1 MKKVC
6 HITIAHNRNDVRIL
20 QRECFALHG
29 AGYDVTFLV
38 NDDKPD
44 EVINGVKII
53 SVNAPLGTKI
63 KRLRAIKELA
73 NKAVNIDADIYHLHE
88 PDLLFFSDRLR
99 KLGKKV
105 IFDSHEAYSLE
116 FKVRGIKSEK
126 IQNFARKI
134 YRIFEKRKCRKL
146 DATIIP
152 GSCRIGNDLQWTPFK
167 GVNDNTVFLANY
179 PKKISFNY
187 NTKKEDF
194 KVCYAGILSY
204 ERGITNLMHACC
216 KVGVPLILAGKFS
229 TKDYEMQVLNDPT
242 YSIVDYRGICGRE
255 DVYKIYQESSLGAA
269 VLLDYGQNSKLNVL
283 PTKVYEY
290 FQCKLPVLFNSYPY
304 AEELNDKYQ
313 FGISVDPNSV
323 EQIVA
328 VITKFRDNPELCHQM
343 GENGYSLYKDKFTW
357 EKEAQKLIDLYAD
370 LCQN

>member
-20 QRECFALHG
+20 QRECFTLQDT
-29 AGYDVTFLV
+29 GYDVTFLV

-53 SVNAPLGTKI
+53 SVHSPLGSKI
-63 KRLRAIKELA
+63 KRLKAIRALA
-73 NKAVNIDADIYHLHE
+73 NKAVIIDADIYHLHE

-99 KLGKKV
+99 KHGKKV

-116 FKVRGIKSEK
+116 FRVRGIKSEK
-126 IQNFARKI
+126 IQRYARKL
-134 YRIFEKRKCRKL
+134 YRSFEKRKCRKL

-167 GVNDNTVFLANY
+167 GINDKTVFIANY

-187 NTKKEDF
+187 YTEKKDF

-204 ERGITNLMHACC
+204 ERGITNLIHACY
-216 KVGVPLILAGKFS
+216 KAGVPLILAGKFS
-229 TKDYEMQVLNDPT
+229 TKDYERQVINDPA
-242 YSIVDYRGICGRE
+242 YSIADYRGLCERE
-255 DVYKIYQESSLGAA
+255 EVYKIYQESSLGAA
-269 VLLDYGQNSKLNVL
+269 VLLDYGQNAKLNVL

-304 AEELNDKYQ
+304 AEELNEKYQ

-323 EQIVA
+323 EQMAA
-328 VITKFRDNPELCHQM
+328 VITKFKEAPELCQRM

-357 EKEAQKLIDLYAD
+357 EKEAQKLADLYAE
-370 LCQN
+370 LC